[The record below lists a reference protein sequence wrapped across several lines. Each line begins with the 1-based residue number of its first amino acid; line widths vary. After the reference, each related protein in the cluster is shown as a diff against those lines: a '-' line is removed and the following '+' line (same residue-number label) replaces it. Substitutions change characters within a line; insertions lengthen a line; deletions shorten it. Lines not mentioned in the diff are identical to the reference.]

1 MRFFLFLML
10 VSCSSPSSLKYKFSA
25 SKENHPANLTDESV
39 KVARIELNSK
49 DLRVF
54 ASGLDSTH
62 LIVKLFDKDGNLL
75 TSVDPSDLTLSCS
88 QDIEAKP
95 FSLKQGVYKVDLL
108 PRLKSSS
115 ISMQVDWKNKVKS
128 KIVVIEAGISPVKDK
143 LEPINHE
150 FIEAMAHGE
159 AMIGRGNRFPSS
171 GTEEFSFV
179 NVGSNKI
186 IKKNNSSR
194 TFNFEYPEH
203 ARQNIAMQVDDA
215 PNDTVSHTLH
225 SYFMFFPRN
234 QLPVLEQMENTLV
247 VTVANCERIIF
258 NKDSKEIIGGIFQE
272 GPMDVNPE
280 RSKAGYADLRYQGR
294 GVILRA
300 NSRGQSPQLGQFEK
314 EKIDLDNGN
323 TGSKEVLII
332 NGTTGERCRRP
343 KIDFWDELDVSPIE
357 FKFATDEEFEVYLQ
371 NNCGFGLPKF

>member
-247 VTVANCERIIF
+247 VTVANGERIIF